1 MGRNNKKCASKGR
14 NGGGNRGGSSRGPP
28 RDNRN
33 RHDNTRMKR
42 TGNDKEDWQTK
53 SRLYEHQVGITEY
66 VSTCKGFTGIIKS
79 RYSDFHVNE
88 VDPSGE
94 VAILTDITVPKK
106 PAEKAYDENT
116 DLKSVITE
124 AEVLKIKE
132 MVENTAPD
140 ADNKFVMINVTTFE
154 KDARTQ
160 LHKLLK
166 SEYGT
171 KIVSSTVADSENKFI
186 RISKSTK
193 NDPKRSQPWL
203 WPFEYT
209 YFVLHK
215 ENMDTMQAISV
226 LASSLNTRPSQFVYA
241 GTKDKRAKTSQ
252 WVCIKRT
259 EPAKIAGA
267 VKRVP
272 NLHVGNFT
280 FKPKPLRLGELIGNQ
295 FQIALRSVTADESA
309 IEESL
314 KSLRDSGFINYY
326 GMQRFGNCFSVPTY
340 EVGLALLQSDFKL
353 ACDLILKERDGDPPF
368 MNEMRQ
374 VWASTGNAE
383 EALKKLYSS
392 NVSIEARLL
401 KGLVETGEKNY
412 VEALKNIP
420 RNMRQL
426 YTHAYQSL
434 IWNTVV
440 SRRIKEYGS
449 KLIVGDLVLVERDA
463 PVTELNVE
471 EAAAVEIDEDTPEIE
486 ESKFK
491 SLARPLT
498 KEDIASGKYSFYDM
512 VLPLPGFDI
521 KYPNN
526 SVADIYRE
534 LLEKDGLSS
543 EKLKTNN
550 KDYSLGGAY
559 RKVFIKPEKL
569 SWSFKN
575 YTDQDSNLILSD
587 IEKHNKVTE
596 TKYDGTLKSLVLNF
610 FLPSSTYATM
620 LLRELLKEDT
630 SVGNQIALEN
640 KTKVVKPTEEVN
652 SEKRKLDD
660 EPEVTESKKIK
671 I

>member
-1 MGRNNKKCASKGR
+1 M
-14 NGGGNRGGSSRGPP
+14 
-28 RDNRN
+28 
-33 RHDNTRMKR
+33 
-42 TGNDKEDWQTK
+42 
-53 SRLYEHQVGITEY
+53 
-66 VSTCKGFTGIIKS
+66 
-79 RYSDFHVNE
+79 
-88 VDPSGE
+88 DPSGE
-94 VAILTDITVPKK
+94 VAVLTDISVPKR
-106 PAEKAYDENT
+106 PVEKAYDENQ
-116 DLKSVITE
+116 DLKSIISE

-132 MVENTAPD
+132 MVANTAPD
-140 ADNKFVMINVTTFE
+140 ADSKFVMINVTSFE
-154 KDARTQ
+154 KDNRTQ

-215 ENMDTMQAISV
+215 ENLDTMQAISL
-226 LASSLNTRPSQFVYA
+226 LASQLNTRPSQFVYA

-267 VKRVP
+267 LKRIP
-272 NLHVGNFT
+272 NMNVGNFT
-280 FKPKPLRLGELIGNQ
+280 FKPKPLKLGELIGNQ

-340 EVGLALLQSDFKL
+340 QGKIEVKIKSKFFISTNLYILVGLALLTSDFKG

-374 VWASTGNAE
+374 VWAETHNAE
-383 EALKKLYSS
+383 AALAKLYSS
-392 NVSIEARLL
+392 NVSIEAKLL
-401 KGLVETGEKNY
+401 KGLVENGEKNY

-449 KLIVGDLVLVERDA
+449 KLIVGDLVLVELEA
-463 PVTELNVE
+463 PVTELNIE

-491 SLARPLT
+491 SMARPLT
-498 KEDIASGKYSFYDM
+498 KEDLASGKYSFYDM

-550 KDYSLGGAY
+550 KY
-559 RKVFIKPEKL
+559 I
-569 SWSFKN
+569 
-575 YTDQDSNLILSD
+575 LI
-587 IEKHNKVTE
+587 
-596 TKYDGTLKSLVLNF
+596 NF
-610 FLPSSTYATM
+610 
-620 LLRELLKEDT
+620 
-630 SVGNQIALEN
+630 
-640 KTKVVKPTEEVN
+640 N
-652 SEKRKLDD
+652 S
-660 EPEVTESKKIK
+660 
-671 I
+671 